1 MVWLKLVHIAAI
13 SVWCAGMLGLP
24 LLFLR
29 RNSVRDEPD
38 LNRLHRL
45 VRRLYVVVMSPAA
58 FLAVASGTGL
68 IFLRATYAPWFGVK
82 LGLVGLLVAMH
93 VLAGLVIIRLFDPDK
108 TYAGWRMSA
117 ATAAN
122 LAIVLLILVVVLAKP
137 DIPDLLPAAM
147 SRPGAL
153 GDLLADFIPFPRS

>member
-82 LGLVGLLVAMH
+82 LSLVGLP
-93 VLAGLVIIRLFDPDK
+93 AGTSTRATRSTASRSPK
-108 TYAGWRMSA
+108 APMPATCPTSMSGPTGPCA
-117 ATAAN
+117 H
-122 LAIVLLILVVVLAKP
+122 
-137 DIPDLLPAAM
+137 
-147 SRPGAL
+147 
-153 GDLLADFIPFPRS
+153 RS